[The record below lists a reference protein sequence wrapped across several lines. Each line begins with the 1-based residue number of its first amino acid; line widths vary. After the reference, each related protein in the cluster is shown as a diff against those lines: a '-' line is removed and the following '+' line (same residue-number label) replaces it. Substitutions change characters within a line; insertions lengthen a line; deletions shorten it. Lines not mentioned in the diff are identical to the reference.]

1 MRKTKVTLL
10 AQTILQIEAGTHE
23 AVRDGGNLYIL
34 LQQEEGI
41 EDGGSS
47 EDAPEPKKATA
58 KAPAKTPAKA
68 PAKAEVV
75 DDTQEEEEEQA
86 PAPKKATAPSRAKK
100 PAPKPEPV
108 ETDEPQEIPE
118 DEWGDLEAGT
128 SVFAQLDM
136 EGEDDEKLWEAEIVG
151 WKKPKGSRDEK
162 LYVKFIED
170 GQEDYLRE
178 GDKLFTNEEEGL

>member
-10 AQTILQIEAGTHE
+10 AQTILQIEAGTHD

-41 EDGGSS
+41 EDGGAS

-68 PAKAEVV
+68 PTKAEVL
-75 DDTQEEEEEQA
+75 DDTQEEEQA
-86 PAPKKATAPSRAKK
+86 PAPKKATPSRAKK

-128 SVFAQLDM
+128 SVFAQLNM
-136 EGEDDEKLWEAEIVG
+136 EGEDGEKLWEAEIVG

-170 GQEDYLRE
+170 GQEDYLRD